1 MITNPT
7 PYALDTEE
15 GEALWWSTA
24 LLTVKATAEQTG
36 GEFFL
41 IEEYVPKG
49 TAPPLHVHP
58 DDDETFYVVEGEM
71 TFYLGDGQRVP
82 SQTVPASA
90 GTFLHIPKGYFPARL
105 PGEFGDGAVSR
116 PYDAPA
122 RTILPCFRRTG
133 AITNPTAA
141 GSARHGED
149 SSRGGRVRGR
159 DTGPCAGRP
168 TPSLT
173 HKHRPGRMQVFEK
186 RLPPAVR
193 QIAIIRGAVPT
204 RAKLAA

>member
-90 GTFLHIPKGYFPARL
+90 GSFLHIPKGYFPHAFRVNSETARFL
-105 PGEFGDGAVSR
+105 VRTTPLHEQFFRAS
-116 PYDAPA
+116 AEPA
-122 RTILPCFRRTG
+122 RSRT
-133 AITNPTAA
+133 
-141 GSARHGED
+141 
-149 SSRGGRVRGR
+149 
-159 DTGPCAGRP
+159 
-168 TPSLT
+168 
-173 HKHRPGRMQVFEK
+173 
-186 RLPPAVR
+186 LPPPEALDMEK
-193 QIAIIRGAVPT
+193 IRVAGAEYGVEILGPAPGAQP
-204 RAKLAA
+204 RA